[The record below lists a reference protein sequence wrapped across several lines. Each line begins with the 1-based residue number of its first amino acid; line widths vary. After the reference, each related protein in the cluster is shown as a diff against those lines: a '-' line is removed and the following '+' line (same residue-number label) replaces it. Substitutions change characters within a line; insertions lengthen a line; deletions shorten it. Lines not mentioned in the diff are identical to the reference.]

1 MRKQVA
7 AALFLTLSLLL
18 LPQRGARASEVGQPA
33 PALVI
38 PLLDGQ
44 PFDLAAQRGKVV
56 IVNFWATWCAPCR
69 EEMPALDAF
78 YRRHRSEGIE
88 MIGLSVD
95 RERDRDA
102 VRAAMRSFAYPAA
115 LVGDART
122 NDFPRPKLLPI
133 TYIVDAA
140 GMLRAKMTPGQI
152 AVTEQSLT
160 ATVLPLL
167 PQTTQPRRGPSMDS
181 AAR

>member
-18 LPQRGARASEVGQPA
+18 LPHRGARASEVGQPA

-102 VRAAMRSFAYPAA
+102 VRAAMR
-115 LVGDART
+115 
-122 NDFPRPKLLPI
+122 
-133 TYIVDAA
+133 
-140 GMLRAKMTPGQI
+140 
-152 AVTEQSLT
+152 
-160 ATVLPLL
+160 
-167 PQTTQPRRGPSMDS
+167 
-181 AAR
+181 